1 MVSSIQR
8 LGLTPNATIEQRKL
22 AVDLAEVCALIGWA
36 LVFCL
41 NPFSL
46 PPSFSLSPPPS
57 LSLFLSP
64 CPLPSSLPLSQV
76 IIKWEFQRV
85 RELQDS
91 DSESMEHEPIHKE
104 PLTTLAMKRSAS
116 DGTAESKRQRTQTQV
131 ADPNWA
137 LEKQHTDAVL
147 NFLIRLACQ
156 VNDAQSST
164 ATPPGVPGTP
174 GEALSKRCI
183 SLVKT
188 ALKPDIWPSE

>member
-1 MVSSIQR
+1 MDWV
-8 LGLTPNATIEQRKL
+8 G
-22 AVDLAEVCALIGWA
+22 IGI
-36 LVFCL
+36 LFESFL
-41 NPFSL
+41 SL
-46 PPSFSLSPPPS
+46 PPS
-57 LSLFLSP
+57 LSLSLSLSLSP
-64 CPLPSSLPLSQV
+64 SLSLSLFFPPSLPLSQV

-91 DSESMEHEPIHKE
+91 DSESMEHEPVHKE

-164 ATPPGVPGTP
+164 GTPPGVPGSP

>member
-1 MVSSIQR
+1 M
-8 LGLTPNATIEQRKL
+8 
-22 AVDLAEVCALIGWA
+22 
-36 LVFCL
+36 CL
-41 NPFSL
+41 S
-46 PPSFSLSPPPS
+46 
-57 LSLFLSP
+57 SLFLS
-64 CPLPSSLPLSQV
+64 LSPSLLFSQV

-91 DSESMEHEPIHKE
+91 DSESMEQEPAHYKE
-104 PLTTLAMKRSAS
+104 PLTSLAMKRSAS

-164 ATPPGVPGTP
+164 GTPPGVPGSP

-188 ALKPDIWPSE
+188 ALKPDIWPSK

>member
-1 MVSSIQR
+1 MGIGILFESSP
-8 LGLTPNATIEQRKL
+8 L
-22 AVDLAEVCALIGWA
+22 
-36 LVFCL
+36 
-41 NPFSL
+41 SL
-46 PPSFSLSPPPS
+46 PPSLFLFFSLPPS
-57 LSLFLSP
+57 LSLFLPP

-164 ATPPGVPGTP
+164 VTPPGVPGTP